1 MNDQSPAE
9 ILYPA
14 SEATALTLDLVKHVQ
29 GGNLRGIPFGTSR
42 LNRDIM
48 PAMPGDLVLVC
59 ARPGNGK
66 TFFVQHM
73 LGTVIDSIIAEE
85 DPDGAVVYIT
95 WETSIEQ
102 AAAAW
107 LAQAS
112 GMSSNE
118 MLKGNVSAV
127 QQSDLMAAAV
137 NVGSYPLYIVGHSIQ
152 RSKDG
157 KRRRPHITTDAV
169 AATLDHLM
177 NERAIEPRLIV
188 LDYLQ
193 RIPFPRGLGDRSEHM
208 TRCIDWSK
216 DTAFQAGCPVILCTQ
231 ARREVDS
238 YAAPIP
244 TMGDSQWSSN
254 AEQSADK
261 FFSLW
266 MPKNTHAGKRIE
278 IAGSEISVSDNLL
291 VLSLMKQ
298 KFGRFPMMFP
308 MHVEPE
314 LLRLSDMDLRGD
326 GARF

>member
-1 MNDQSPAE
+1 MSSEIQTPNE

-29 GGNLRGIPFGTSR
+29 GGNLRGIPFGTTR
-42 LNRDIM
+42 LNRDVM

-73 LGTVIDSIIAEE
+73 LGNVIDSIIAEK
-85 DPDGAVVYIT
+85 DGDGAVVYIT
-95 WETSIEQ
+95 WETSVEQ

-107 LAQAS
+107 LAQSS
-112 GMSSNE
+112 GISSTQ
-118 MLKGNVSAV
+118 MLMGNITAAE
-127 QQSDLMAAAV
+127 QTDLMAAAI
-137 NVGSYPLYIVGHSIQ
+137 NVGSYPLYIIGHSIQ

-157 KRRRPHITTDAV
+157 KRRRPNITTEAIANTMDY
-169 AATLDHLM
+169 LM
-177 NERAIEPRLIV
+177 NERGIEPRLV
-188 LDYLQ
+188 VMDYLQ
-193 RIPFPRGLGDRSEHM
+193 RIPFPRGLGDRGEHM

-216 DTAFQAGCPVILCTQ
+216 DTAFQAGCPVVLCTQ
-231 ARREVDS
+231 ARREVDTYS
-238 YAAPIP
+238 VPIP

-266 MPKNTHAGKRIE
+266 MPKNTHAGKRIDLGGSQ
-278 IAGSEISVSDNLL
+278 IAVTDNLL

-298 KFGRFPMMFP
+298 KFGKFPMMFP
-308 MHVEPE
+308 MHVVPD
-314 LLRLSDMDLRGD
+314 LLRLSDMDIHTD
-326 GARF
+326 EF